1 MKKINSELPVFYET
15 ANAELASALEMLAAC
30 KGTYSP
36 KQALGYFMHA
46 KDEYNHARSFFKMTQ
61 TSMNTPYAKRV
72 AEKFR
77 EAQNYLKTNGF
88 SRSTKHLL
96 EDIENSVE
104 K

>member
-1 MKKINSELPVFYET
+1 MKD
-15 ANAELASALEMLAAC
+15 
-30 KGTYSP
+30 YSMSRI
-36 KQALGYFMHA
+36 F
-46 KDEYNHARSFFKMTQ
+46 RMTQ
-61 TSMNTPYAKRV
+61 NSMNTPYAKRV

>member
-1 MKKINSELPVFYET
+1 MKKLYLKNQELFTINFLVSKKSYFYILVFLNTYQGLPKSDYKMSRIF
-15 ANAELASALEMLAAC
+15 N
-30 KGTYSP
+30 
-36 KQALGYFMHA
+36 
-46 KDEYNHARSFFKMTQ
+46 MTQ
-61 TSMNTPYAKRV
+61 NSMNTPYAKRV

>member
-1 MKKINSELPVFYET
+1 MYFLILI
-15 ANAELASALEMLAAC
+15 
-30 KGTYSP
+30 KGGAKSDYQFIRIT
-36 KQALGYFMHA
+36 FMT
-46 KDEYNHARSFFKMTQ
+46 ENY
-61 TSMNTPYAKRV
+61 MNTPYAKRV

-96 EDIENSVE
+96 EDIESTIE

>member
-1 MKKINSELPVFYET
+1 
-15 ANAELASALEMLAAC
+15 
-30 KGTYSP
+30 
-36 KQALGYFMHA
+36 
-46 KDEYNHARSFFKMTQ
+46 MTQ
-61 TSMNTPYAKRV
+61 NSINTPYAKRV

-96 EDIENSVE
+96 EDIEQTID